1 MEQYLDLLYNKYHI
15 TMFVNIPNYT
25 ASPRSI
31 LNFRVKSVINRKDE
45 TIFDPNFKNSNY
57 IFKIKQSLLGKK
69 VFFNFSFDKDDIF
82 DVKSF
87 EFALCDEGVRWI
99 DIDFTDC
106 IKNEFYD
113 SFSYEL
119 ILKDTEIIADSL
131 EISSEFIK
139 SEMTQVIDGAEKI
152 TDISENKT
160 EIVKNEFKE
169 NVADN
174 NLSKNSLKKNK
185 KK

>member
-1 MEQYLDLLYNKYHI
+1 MEQYLDLLDNKYHI
-15 TMFVNIPNYT
+15 TMFVDIPNYT

-31 LNFRVKSVINRKDE
+31 LNFRVKSVINGKDE

-82 DVKSF
+82 NVKSF

-99 DIDFTDC
+99 DVSFAGC
-106 IKNEFYD
+106 IKNE
-113 SFSYEL
+113 SY
-119 ILKDTEIIADSL
+119 
-131 EISSEFIK
+131 ISS
-139 SEMTQVIDGAEKI
+139 
-152 TDISENKT
+152 ISETNT
-160 EIVKNEFKE
+160 EKVESKEVKVVQDNIEVFDKNIDIVSEYSLDVLKEYDKEPVKVIISTSKEDIISAKN
-169 NVADN
+169 NV
-174 NLSKNSLKKNK
+174 KKNK